1 MKKNFILIVLLIMIL
16 SSAGSLPDQND
27 LSTFDISGTRWNL
40 LYKDSLLGEMNYE
53 VEFVEGNVFRYNE
66 EADITPDNDFWEQ
79 DGNTVYIYIN
89 DRYAKYEGHIVSYDL
104 ITGTAKNVNNL
115 AWEFKL
121 IRITR
126 E

>member
-1 MKKNFILIVLLIMIL
+1 LKKIFILILLLIMIL
-16 SSAGSLPDQND
+16 SPAGSLPDQND

-40 LYKDSLLGEMNYE
+40 LYKDSLLGAVNYE
-53 VEFVEGNVFRYNE
+53 VEFAEGNVFRYNE

-104 ITGTAKNVNNL
+104 ITGIAKNVDNL
-115 AWEFKL
+115 IWEFKL
-121 IRITR
+121 TRIN
-126 E
+126 